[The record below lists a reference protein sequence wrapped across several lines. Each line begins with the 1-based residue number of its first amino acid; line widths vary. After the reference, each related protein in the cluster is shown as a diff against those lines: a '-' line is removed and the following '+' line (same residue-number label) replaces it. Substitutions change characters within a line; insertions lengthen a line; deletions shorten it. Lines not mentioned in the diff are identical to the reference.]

1 MFRLRHY
8 AIFLVLALG
17 LVGCARTT
25 YRLGPVGGPGGQ
37 DFDEPVDGPKLAASD
52 RLSGIDMFYNAHIL
66 GMERLPG
73 YDLVNYIR
81 SEYTGSDGKTFLGQ
95 IHGGGPVGCCEFVVP
110 PVIVFAKGDDVI
122 GICGRAGQYIDSIGF
137 IRRSDVFNP
146 CISTGGKGGN
156 DYWLYAPPGYHVRQF
171 YGRSGAAL
179 DAIGIIAEK
188 DSSNAPLQYNN
199 YRLGAVGGW
208 GGDHFE
214 DNELSRAARLIRI
227 AVRASCYVD
236 YVQFS
241 YAETGQ
247 PSVLGEKHGGNGIS
261 CNRSGGIISQEQ
273 AIDLASDE
281 YLIGLQGRASEY
293 VNHIEF
299 VTNKRIFNPFPDTG
313 EGHPFS
319 LLLPRDSSLKIRRLF
334 GRSGDTLDAVGVIV
348 E

>member
-1 MFRLRHY
+1 MQFADARDN
-8 AIFLVLALG
+8 ISTVLALSAVQTYLIPAYRPG
-17 LVGCARTT
+17 ERAATT
-25 YRLGPVGGPGGQ
+25 IGSMRLQGIT
-37 DFDEPVDGPKLAASD
+37 
-52 RLSGIDMFYNAHIL
+52 SGRFTDA
-66 GMERLPG
+66 
-73 YDLVNYIR
+73 
-81 SEYTGSDGKTFLGQ
+81 Q
-95 IHGGGPVGCCEFVVP
+95 
-110 PVIVFAKGDDVI
+110 
-122 GICGRAGQYIDSIGF
+122 
-137 IRRSDVFNP
+137 
-146 CISTGGKGGN
+146 
-156 DYWLYAPPGYHVRQF
+156 
-171 YGRSGAAL
+171 GAAL

-273 AIDLASDE
+273 AIDLASDGT
-281 YLIGLQGRASEY
+281 LIGLQGRASEY

-299 VTNKRIFNPFPDTG
+299 VTDKRIFDPFPDTG